1 MAAKTEKIEVS
12 IAYEEVYV
20 NNKNW
25 MKREKGNSGISDG
38 LKEELN
44 IASLES
50 KTKLDNVNWVALF

>member
-1 MAAKTEKIEVS
+1 
-12 IAYEEVYV
+12 
-20 NNKNW
+20 

-38 LKEELN
+38 LKEEPN

>member
-1 MAAKTEKIEVS
+1 
-12 IAYEEVYV
+12 
-20 NNKNW
+20 